1 MQIYRNIEE
10 FIPIENAVVTI
21 GTFDGVHIGHRKILK
36 ELRECARDIN
46 GQTVLLTFFPH
57 PRMVLHPED
66 DSLKLI
72 STIEE
77 KAAHLEASGIDHLI
91 ITPFTHEFSQQSPE
105 DYIRD
110 ILVGQIGTKKIVIG
124 YDHRFGKDRSGSL
137 KDLLSC
143 STLYNYRVQE
153 IPEQDINEVTV
164 SSTKIREALIKG
176 QIETANKYL
185 GYPFELTGLVVMGKQ
200 IGRQIGFPT
209 ANLSIPETYKLIPAY
224 GIYAVEVEIIDQTED
239 LDSGKYTR
247 TDSGYSYQGMG
258 YIGTRPTVS
267 GVTRS
272 IEVNIFDFG
281 DSLYGKT
288 LRVRFLHFIR
298 HDKHFE
304 QIEDMRNQ
312 IMDDEKTIRQLLNS
326 TQRPQSVE

>member
-1 MQIYRNIEE
+1 MHVYRNIEE
-10 FIPIENAVVTI
+10 FIPIDNAVVTI
-21 GTFDGVHIGHRKILK
+21 GTFDGVHIGHQKILG
-36 ELRECARDIN
+36 ELLHCARKIN

-77 KAAHLEASGIDHLI
+77 KAAHLKNCGIDHLI

-110 ILVGQIGTKKIVIG
+110 ILVGKIGTRKIVIG
-124 YDHRFGKDRSGSL
+124 YDHRFGKDRAGSL
-137 KDLLSC
+137 KDLLSYAN
-143 STLYNYRVQE
+143 LYNYRVQE

-176 QIETANKYL
+176 QIEIANNYL

-200 IGRQIGFPT
+200 IGRKIGFPT

-224 GIYAVEVEIIDQTED
+224 GIYAVEVEVINEEQN
-239 LDSGKYTR
+239 LSSGEYHEGRAGDTYR
-247 TDSGYSYQGMG
+247 GMG

-272 IEVNIFDFG
+272 IEVNLFDFDG
-281 DSLYGKT
+281 SLYGKR

-304 QIEDMRNQ
+304 NIGDMRGQ
-312 IMDDEKTIRQLLNS
+312 IMKDEQQIRAIMASDDKKLQ
-326 TQRPQSVE
+326 V